1 MVLNSKETTI
11 AYRCPAC
18 GKFILG
24 MVGIFSLSGDL
35 IKLKCDC
42 GGSELKIAYTND
54 RKLRI
59 TVPCMFCPTPHTYV
73 LSSGAFFDR
82 DLLALSCTYSSLD
95 ICFIGN
101 REKVIDAAK
110 ESDKQLLS
118 LLEEAGFSGFDEFR
132 NGRNAVS
139 DDSSDNVDRDFR
151 IDYAQIEDVVRFML
165 TELAEEGDITCGCHE
180 GDTAR
185 YDFEF
190 CGDSVRIF
198 CRTCGYEKQIPMSST
213 LAANAFLHTDR
224 LELEKKADK
233 T

>member
-1 MVLNSKETTI
+1 MVLNSKETTN
-11 AYRCPAC
+11 AYRGPAC

-59 TVPCMFCPTPHTYV
+59 TVPCMFCPAPHTYV

-101 REKVIDAAK
+101 REKVIEAAK

-118 LLEEAGFSGFDEFR
+118 LLEEAGFSGFAEFR

-165 TELAEEGDITCGCHE
+165 TELAEEGYITFGCHE
-180 GDTAR
+180 GDKAR
-185 YDFEF
+185 YYF
-190 CGDSVRIF
+190 
-198 CRTCGYEKQIPMSST
+198 
-213 LAANAFLHTDR
+213 
-224 LELEKKADK
+224 
-233 T
+233 

>member
-59 TVPCMFCPTPHTYV
+59 TVPCMFCPAPHTYV

-101 REKVIDAAK
+101 R
-110 ESDKQLLS
+110 
-118 LLEEAGFSGFDEFR
+118 
-132 NGRNAVS
+132 
-139 DDSSDNVDRDFR
+139 
-151 IDYAQIEDVVRFML
+151 
-165 TELAEEGDITCGCHE
+165 
-180 GDTAR
+180 
-185 YDFEF
+185 
-190 CGDSVRIF
+190 
-198 CRTCGYEKQIPMSST
+198 
-213 LAANAFLHTDR
+213 
-224 LELEKKADK
+224 
-233 T
+233 